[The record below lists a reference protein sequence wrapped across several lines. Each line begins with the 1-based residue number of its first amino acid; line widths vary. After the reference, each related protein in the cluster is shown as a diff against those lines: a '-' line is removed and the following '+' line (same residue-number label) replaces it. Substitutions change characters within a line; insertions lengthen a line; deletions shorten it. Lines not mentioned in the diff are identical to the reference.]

1 MRLVATRGTLLA
13 ARCAHPC
20 IATASAVHASC
31 VPCTTV
37 GLELACSAQHAC
49 TGHALPAACAV
60 CSSRAGLARGTR
72 DAALRNLVLSGAT
85 GLARPLSSA
94 GLELALL
101 AIEAHCIPCNMPV
114 LVLSRS
120 ARDAATC
127 ARATAAAPILTR
139 GTREAHVA
147 RRLLRRTLPLSD
159 RACLARVPAEL
170 AEGARSTSAARGIP
184 RIARTWC
191 LELAARALVAATWL
205 V

>member
-13 ARCAHPC
+13 ACRAHSC
-20 IATASAVHASC
+20 VATAGAVDASC

-37 GLELACSAQHAC
+37 GLESACSAQHAC

-60 CSSRAGLARGTR
+60 RSSRAGLARDTR
-72 DAALRNLVLSGAT
+72 DTALRSLVLPSAT
-85 GLARPLSSA
+85 GLACPLPSA

-101 AIEAHCIPCNMPV
+101 AIEAHGIPRNMSV
-114 LVLSRS
+114 LVLARS
-120 ARDAATC
+120 ARDTATC

-139 GTREAHVA
+139 RAREAHVA

-170 AEGARSTSAARGIP
+170 AELARSTSAARGIP